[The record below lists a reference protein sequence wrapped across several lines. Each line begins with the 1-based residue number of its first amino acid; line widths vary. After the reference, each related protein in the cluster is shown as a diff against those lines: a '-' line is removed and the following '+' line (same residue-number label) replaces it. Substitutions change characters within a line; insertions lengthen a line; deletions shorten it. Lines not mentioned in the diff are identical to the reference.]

1 MPSICFYFQ
10 VHQPSRLRNYTYFD
24 IGHSDDYED
33 EAANRE
39 ILNKVATK
47 CYLPAN
53 RVLLALL
60 REHKGAF
67 RISYSISG
75 VALDQFER
83 YNPAVLDSFRR
94 LADTGCVE
102 FLDETYYHS
111 LSFLYSRPEF
121 REQVQRHRDRIKTL
135 FGQTPTAFRN
145 TELIYSNDL
154 AQEIEQ
160 LGYTTILAEGADRV
174 LGWRS
179 PNFVYQPTGCHKLR
193 LLLKNYRLSDDIAF
207 RFSNRD
213 WPEYPLTANKF
224 AKWVHQ
230 INAAGEVVNLFMDF
244 ETFGEHQWQETGI
257 FEFLKMIPG
266 TILSHPDFRFQTP
279 SEAAAHYTPVA
290 PIDVPQYVSW
300 ADVERDLTAWI
311 GNDMQNDA
319 IRSIYELEKQVRAHN
334 DPKLL
339 HTWRQLQTSDH
350 FYYMCTKWFAD
361 GDVHKYFNPYAS
373 PYDAYINYMNV
384 LTDFARRLE
393 AGIPQPKLAAKAGTA
408 KPTKR
413 AAPARKR
420 ATRTRITK

>member
-10 VHQPSRLRNYTYFD
+10 VHQPWRLRNYTYFD
-24 IGHSDDYED
+24 IGHSHDYED

-53 RVLLALL
+53 RVLLGLL

-83 YNPAVLDSFRR
+83 YNPAVLDSFKQ
-94 LADTGCVE
+94 LAETGCVE

-121 REQVQRHRDRIKTL
+121 REQVQHHRDRIKTL

-154 AQEIEQ
+154 AQEIER

-207 RFSNRD
+207 RFSNRE
-213 WPEYPLTANKF
+213 WPEYPLTAEKF

-266 TILSHPDFRFQTP
+266 TILAHPDFTFQTP

-290 PIDVPQYVSW
+290 QIDVPQYVSW

-319 IRSIYELEKQVRAHN
+319 IRSVYDLEKHVRALN
-334 DPKLL
+334 DPQLL
-339 HTWRQLQTSDH
+339 HAWRQLQTSDH

-384 LTDFARRLE
+384 LTDFARRIE
-393 AGIPQPKLAAKAGTA
+393 AQAPHLAPAAKVKTA
-408 KPTKR
+408 RPAKRVVPPLKTTTRKRTKR
-413 AAPARKR
+413 
-420 ATRTRITK
+420 

>member
-24 IGHSDDYED
+24 IGHSRDYED
-33 EAANRE
+33 ETANRE

-60 REHKGAF
+60 KEHKGAF

-83 YNPAVLDSFRR
+83 YNPAVLDSFKR
-94 LADTGCVE
+94 LADTECVE

-121 REQVQRHRDRIKTL
+121 REQVSHHRERIKTL

-154 AQEIEQ
+154 AQEIER

-179 PNFVYQPTGCHKLR
+179 PNFVYQPVGCTKLR
-193 LLLKNYRLSDDIAF
+193 LLLRNYRLSDDIAF
-207 RFSNRD
+207 RFSNRA
-213 WPEYPLTANKF
+213 WPDYPLTAEKF
-224 AKWVHQ
+224 ARWVHQ
-230 INAAGEVVNLFMDF
+230 INAAGELVNLFLDY
-244 ETFGEHQWQETGI
+244 ETFGEHQWEDSGI
-257 FEFLKMIPG
+257 FNFLKLIPHTVLG
-266 TILSHPDFRFQTP
+266 HPDFRFQTP
-279 SEAAAHYTPVA
+279 TEAARQYPPFADL
-290 PIDVPQYVSW
+290 DVPQFVSW
-300 ADVERDLTAWI
+300 ADVERDVSAWL
-311 GNDMQNDA
+311 GNDLQGDA
-319 IRSIYELEKQVRAHN
+319 IRALYDLEKKVRRSK
-334 DPKLL
+334 DRELL
-339 HTWRQLQTSDH
+339 HVWRQLQTSDH

-361 GDVHKYFNPYAS
+361 GNVHKYFSPYSS

-384 LTDFARRLE
+384 VTDFSNRLDS
-393 AGIPQPKLAAKAGTA
+393 
-408 KPTKR
+408 
-413 AAPARKR
+413 
-420 ATRTRITK
+420 